1 MANTKLSKLFIT
13 GCDASSEWMLPWFVD
28 NLTKHND
35 IPLMIMDFGMT
46 SSQFSDIRKSVR
58 GHEHGWFK
66 KPKAMRIAAE
76 YAENVCWLDTD
87 CEVMGNISKIF
98 EYIQPNKLSMAV
110 DKPWTQRR
118 GEKWHNSGVVAYHG
132 VPSVLTDWELS
143 CATQPVQGD
152 QEVLHMMMDN
162 PLKRMTFIEDLPNKY
177 NVLRIQHIDKTVPA
191 GPLVYHW
198 TGQKGKDHIR
208 KLMNG

>member
-1 MANTKLSKLFIT
+1 MKFSKLFIT
-13 GCDASSEWMLPWFVD
+13 GCDASGEWMLPWFLD
-28 NLTKHND
+28 NLTKYND
-35 IPLMIMDFGMT
+35 IPIIIMDFGME
-46 SSQFSDIRKSVR
+46 SSRFADIRKSVR
-58 GHEHGWFK
+58 GHERGWFK

-76 YAENVCWLDTD
+76 YAEKVCWLDTD
-87 CEVMGNISKIF
+87 CEVLGDISGIF
-98 EYIQPNKLSMAV
+98 DHIHPNKLSMAV
-110 DKPWTQRR
+110 DRPWTQRR
-118 GEKWHNSGVVAYHG
+118 GEKWHNSGVVAYQN

-177 NVLRIQHIDKTVPA
+177 NVLRIQHIDKTVPPD
-191 GPLVYHW
+191 PLVYHW